1 MHSTVS
7 FAQCTN
13 HCKIECCLVSSLR
26 SSKDRANMFVEIVAV
41 KEVEEQ
47 GGNVNEDGNDDR
59 MNERM
64 KVERSTKET

>member
-1 MHSTVS
+1 
-7 FAQCTN
+7 
-13 HCKIECCLVSSLR
+13 
-26 SSKDRANMFVEIVAV
+26 MFVEIVAV